1 MAYKRR
7 VEVEAKPPQ
16 VEEEVELEPLG
27 WKDWLLKKY
36 ARAWYW
42 VGCLF
47 LDVIIFLEMQR
58 LLNTNALVAGMAAV
72 AGAVV
77 QLALY
82 FRIWGRGGPLADDE
96 MDER

>member
-1 MAYKRR
+1 MAHKRR
-7 VEVEAKPPQ
+7 IEVDEHVP
-16 VEEEVELEPLG
+16 EPEMPTREMS
-27 WKDWLLKKY
+27 WKEWALKRY

-58 LLNTNALVAGMAAV
+58 ALGTNALVAGMASV
-72 AGAVV
+72 AAAAV
-77 QLALY
+77 QLVLY

-96 MDER
+96 PDDER